1 MSKPESYYD
10 WQLKFRTKPKDEKKR
25 KKQNKLGIDE
35 REFNKFLKSWK
46 DKNL

>member
-10 WQLKFRTKPKDEKKR
+10 WQLKFKIKHKDKKKR
-25 KKQNKLGIDE
+25 KGQNKLGIDE
-35 REFNKFLKSWK
+35 KKFNKFIKEWK